1 MDMRLH
7 DSGGDMLNHNITAVI
22 AGLLLG
28 LGAFFL
34 KLTLSGGISMNII
47 YSPYAWVTALLAV
60 VGFLLM
66 QKALQ
71 SYVSIVMPL
80 ITGVVIFVSVFLAA
94 VFLAEDISAIKW
106 LGIALI
112 LVGVFGLSR

>member
-1 MDMRLH
+1 MRLPYT
-7 DSGGDMLNHNITAVI
+7 GGNMLNHNITAVI

-34 KLTLSGGISMNII
+34 KLTLSGGISMDVI
-47 YSPYAWVTALLAV
+47 YSPYAWVTLVLSIS
-60 VGFLLM
+60 GFLLM

-71 SYVSIVMPL
+71 NYVSVVIPM
-80 ITGVVIFVSVFLAA
+80 ITGVVILVSVFLAF

-112 LVGVFGLSR
+112 LIGVFGLSR